1 MKKQERK
8 EQILLLTVVGVAILI
23 FSVLYF
29 KNQIPKEK
37 VIVEVNVTEENP
49 WTLENSV
56 MNNQPLEED
65 KSIYPDEPDVSIHD
79 VYISVFPTKDENGEI
94 IDFSAF
100 GKHQARDHSYNPVLN
115 CNIQILDENEM
126 LDPLV
131 SLDTKN
137 ATIRVRGNSSRG
149 DVMKSYRIKLD
160 EEAGTFNG
168 QDSLNLNKHVEDMS
182 KVTTKFC
189 TDLLTDVEHMISYQ
203 TNFMRVWIRDTSK
216 SKEEQEFEYYGLFTH
231 TEQPNKSFLEKR
243 GLPTECSMYK
253 ARDFSFNLDSRLKN
267 VDDLSYLEEEFES
280 VLGIREGNDHT
291 KLLEMVQA
299 INDENQDF
307 ETVFNKYFNEE
318 NYLTWLAFSLLVGAD
333 DILNHNYILYSPNA
347 SSTWYF
353 FPWDFDSNM
362 VFGEKASSSLV
373 PSIKGGQKLNQS
385 ILHRR
390 YFRVPG
396 NLEKIQKKMEYLMEN
411 YFTEANIERL
421 VQAYIP
427 VMERTLFQ
435 MPDIGLLRISPEKL
449 IPYTKAFYEGIQENY
464 QNFLYAFQFPAPMF
478 VSMPIRDVDGTL
490 NLSWDTSYSYQGR
503 PITYNVTIANDY
515 NMKQVLFKQEGI
527 IDNRLDAQIDLSP
540 GTYYLLVTA
549 VDSEGNEQVSMEHYE
564 FAGKEF
570 IYKSGVLEF
579 TIE

>member
-49 WTLENSV
+49 WTLENSA

-189 TDLLTDVEHMISYQ
+189 TDLLTDVEHTISYQ

-231 TEQPNKSFLEKR
+231 TEQPNKNFLEKR
-243 GLPTECSMYK
+243 GLSTECSMYK

>member
-49 WTLENSV
+49 WTLENSA

-160 EEAGTFNG
+160 EEAGLFNG

-243 GLPTECSMYK
+243 GLSTECSMYK

-299 INDENQDF
+299 VNDENQDF

-347 SSTWYF
+347 SSKWYF

-362 VFGEKASSSLV
+362 VFGEKASSALV

-449 IPYTKAFYEGIQENY
+449 IPYTKDFYKGIQENY

-478 VSMPIRDVDGTL
+478 VSMPIRNVDGTL